1 MEPLHLDQLCSIC
14 QTSDT
19 PETTSSFWT
28 LHTCVEWMSSC
39 VSDTLGTQISSGR
52 HGSWSLDCGPGY
64 HPGTIDKWHLSSQLS
79 SPPYFSGMLWLY
91 WSQMRFWLN
100 GSGPKVLWKQAGA
113 FLIQKALMISLLPD
127 PTHTT
132 LRPKQTQLVLAGASD
147 GSKLVQ
153 PVHLSRTGLLFHRHQ
168 SHHRV
173 TLFSLCLQIPSIVS
187 NNYVTL
193 NKFDYIARA

>member
-64 HPGTIDKWHLSSQLS
+64 HPGTIDKLHLSSQLS

-113 FLIQKALMISLLPD
+113 DFPHPESLD
-127 PTHTT
+127 DKSFAWSNTHHFTT
-132 LRPKQTQLVLAGASD
+132 KTN
-147 GSKLVQ
+147 
-153 PVHLSRTGLLFHRHQ
+153 PVGPGW
-168 SHHRV
+168 
-173 TLFSLCLQIPSIVS
+173 C
-187 NNYVTL
+187 
-193 NKFDYIARA
+193 